1 VRPLALFRLSRDM
14 LGRLWAPEGG
24 MAPPEA
30 GLKAGMES
38 DSARLEAIERLG
50 EAPARRA
57 ASNSSCSSGTQ
68 SKSGVEALL

>member
-1 VRPLALFRLSRDM
+1 MKPLALFRLRRDM

-30 GLKAGMES
+30 GLNAGMES
-38 DSARLEAIERLG
+38 DSAKLEAIERLG
-50 EAPARRA
+50 EERRA

-68 SKSGVEALL
+68 SISGVKALL